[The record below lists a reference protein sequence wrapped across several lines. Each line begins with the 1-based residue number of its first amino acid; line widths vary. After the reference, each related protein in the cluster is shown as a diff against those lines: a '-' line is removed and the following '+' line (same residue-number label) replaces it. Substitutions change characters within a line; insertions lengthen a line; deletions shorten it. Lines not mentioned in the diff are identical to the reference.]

1 MSSFFD
7 LLLFTSNITF
17 PIFIIVFL
25 GWFLRRTDWL
35 TDSFI
40 HAGSKLVFTIALP
53 ALLFT
58 KIIESDLSSVFDTRQ
73 VIYAMLATLVGF
85 VGVFWVS
92 GILKLAPEN
101 RGVFVQG
108 AFRGNMGIVGLAL
121 CMNMYGEEGLAVGSI
136 LLAFLTLLYN
146 VLSVFALTLPFRS
159 GQRFDW
165 LGMGKDMVK
174 NPLIIAIIVALLL
187 NLLQLTPPD
196 VIMKSGEYFSAMT
209 LPLALLCVG
218 GSINLKTLKESSGL
232 ALGATGLKLIALPF
246 LFTLGA
252 FLSGFQ
258 GVALGTLFLMFAS
271 PTATASFVMAKAMRG
286 NAELAATIIALST
299 VLSLLT
305 VSAGIF
311 LLRAMDIA

>member
-1 MSSFFD
+1 MSAFID
-7 LLLFTSNITF
+7 LLLFTSNVTL

-25 GWFLRRTDWL
+25 GWFLRRTEWL

-40 HAGSKLVFTIALP
+40 HSGSKLVFTIALP
-53 ALLFT
+53 ALLF
-58 KIIESDLSSVFDTRQ
+58 INVLESDLASVFDTRQ
-73 VIYAMLATLVGF
+73 VLYAMLVTVAGF
-85 VGVFWVS
+85 LCTWWLS
-92 GILKLAPEN
+92 GAMKLRPEN

-121 CMNMYGEEGLAVGSI
+121 CMNMYGDDGLAVGSI

-146 VLSVFALTLPFRS
+146 VLSVFALTLPFNT
-159 GQRFDW
+159 GQRFNG
-165 LGMGKDMVK
+165 LSMARDMLK
-174 NPLIIAIIVALLL
+174 NPLIIAIVSALIL
-187 NLLQLTPPD
+187 NLLQLTPPE
-196 VIMKSGEYFSAMT
+196 VIMKSGEYFSNMT

-218 GSINLKTLKESSGL
+218 GSINLKTLKESSRL
-232 ALGATGLKLIALPF
+232 ALGATALKLIALPF

-252 FLSGFQ
+252 LLMGFK
-258 GVALGTLFLMFAS
+258 GLTLGTLFLMFAS

-305 VSAGIF
+305 VSTGIF
-311 LLRAMDIA
+311 VLRAMGIA

>member
-1 MSSFFD
+1 MSSFLD
-7 LLLFTSNITF
+7 LLIFTSNVTL

-73 VIYAMLATLVGF
+73 VVYAMLATVVGF
-85 VGVFWVS
+85 LCTWWLS
-92 GILKLAPEN
+92 GAMKMLPEN

-121 CMNMYGEEGLAVGSI
+121 CMNMYGAEGLAVGSI

-146 VLSVFALTLPFRS
+146 VLSVFALTLPFNED
-159 GQRFDW
+159 QRFNW
-165 LGMGKDMVK
+165 SSMATDMIK
-174 NPLIIAIIVALLL
+174 NPLIIAIMLALVL
-187 NLLQLTPPD
+187 NLLQLTPPA
-196 VIMKSGEYFSAMT
+196 VIMKSGEYFSNMT

-218 GSINLKTLKESSGL
+218 GSINLKTLKDSSRL
-232 ALGATGLKLIALPF
+232 ALGATSLKLVGLPL

-252 FLSGFQ
+252 YLAGFE

-305 VSAGIF
+305 VSTGIF
-311 LLRAMDIA
+311 LLRALGVA

>member
-35 TDSFI
+35 TDDFI

-73 VIYAMLATLVGF
+73 VVYAMLATIVGF
-85 VGVFWVS
+85 VCVWWVS
-92 GILKLAPEN
+92 GSMKLAPEN

-121 CMNMYGEEGLAVGSI
+121 CMNMYGEDGLAVGSI

-165 LGMGKDMVK
+165 WGMSKDMAK
-174 NPLIIAIIVALLL
+174 NPLIIAIMVALIL
-187 NLLQLTPPD
+187 NLLELSPPD
-196 VIMKSGEYFSAMT
+196 VIMKSGEYFSNMT

-218 GSINLKTLKESSGL
+218 GSINLKTLKESSHL
-232 ALGATGLKLIALPF
+232 ALWATVLKLIGLPF
-246 LFTLGA
+246 ALTLGA
-252 FLSGFQ
+252 FLVGFE
-258 GVALGTLFLMFAS
+258 GLALGTLFLMFAS

-305 VSAGIF
+305 VSSGIF
-311 LLRAMDIA
+311 VLRAMGIA

>member
-1 MSSFFD
+1 MSSFID
-7 LLLFTSNITF
+7 LLLFTSNVTL

-58 KIIESDLSSVFDTRQ
+58 KILDSNLSTVFDTRQ
-73 VIYAMLATLVGF
+73 VGYAMLVTIIGF
-85 VGVFWVS
+85 MCTWWLS
-92 GILKLAPEN
+92 GFMKLAPAN

-121 CMNMYGEEGLAVGSI
+121 CMNMYGAEGLAVGSI

-146 VLSVFALTLPFRS
+146 ILSVFALTLPFHS
-159 GQRFDW
+159 GKDING
-165 LGMGKDMVK
+165 LDITKDMVK
-174 NPLIIAIIVALLL
+174 NPLIIAIVSALIL
-187 NLLQLTPPD
+187 NLLQLRPPD
-196 VIMKSGEYFSAMT
+196 VIMKSGEYFSNMT

-218 GSINLKTLKESSGL
+218 GSINLKTLKDSSRL
-232 ALGATGLKLIALPF
+232 ALGATALKLIGLPF
-246 LFTLGA
+246 VFTLGA
-252 FLSGFQ
+252 FLIGFK
-258 GVALGTLFLMFAS
+258 GLALGTLFLMFAS

-305 VSAGIF
+305 VSTGIF
-311 LLRAMDIA
+311 VLRALGVA

>member
-7 LLLFTSNITF
+7 LLLFTSNITL

-40 HAGSKLVFTIALP
+40 HSGSKLVFTIALP
-53 ALLFT
+53 ALLF
-58 KIIESDLSSVFDTRQ
+58 INVLESDLSTVFDTRQ
-73 VIYAMLATLVGF
+73 VLYAMVATIVGF
-85 VGVFWVS
+85 LCIWWFS
-92 GILKLAPEN
+92 GSMKLAPEN

-121 CMNMYGEEGLAVGSI
+121 CMNMYGEDGLAVGSI

-159 GQRFDW
+159 GERFDW
-165 LGMGKDMVK
+165 WGMSKDMIK
-174 NPLIIAIIVALLL
+174 NPLIIAILLALAL
-187 NLLQLTPPD
+187 NLLQLTPPA
-196 VIMKSGEYFSAMT
+196 VIMKSGEYFSNMT

-218 GSINLKTLKESSGL
+218 GSINLQVLKESSQL
-232 ALGATGLKLIALPF
+232 ALGATALKLVGLPF
-246 LFTLGA
+246 AFTLGA
-252 FLSGFQ
+252 FLIGFE
-258 GVALGTLFLMFAS
+258 GLALGTLFLMFAS

-286 NAELAATIIALST
+286 NAALSATIIALST

-305 VSAGIF
+305 VSTGIF
-311 LLRAMDIA
+311 VLRAMGAA

>member
-1 MSSFFD
+1 MSDFFD
-7 LLLFTSNITF
+7 LLLFTSNITL

-25 GWFLRRTDWL
+25 GWYLRRINWL
-35 TDSFI
+35 SDHFI

-58 KIIESDLSSVFDTRQ
+58 KIMESDLSTVFDTRQ
-73 VIYAMLATLVGF
+73 VLFAVIITLVGF
-85 VGVFWVS
+85 IVIWWLS
-92 GILKLAPEN
+92 GAMKLQAEN

-121 CMNMYGEEGLAVGSI
+121 CMNMYGAEGLAVGSI

-146 VLSVFALTLPFRS
+146 ILSVFALTQPFHS
-159 GQRFDW
+159 EQRFDG
-165 LGMGKDMVK
+165 LGMVKDMAK
-174 NPLIIAIIVALLL
+174 NPLIIAIVVALLL
-187 NLLQLTPPD
+187 AFLQWTPPA
-196 VIMKSGEYFSAMT
+196 VLMKTGAYFSNMT

-218 GSINLKTLKESSGL
+218 GSINLKALKESSRL
-232 ALGATGLKLIALPF
+232 ALGATALKLVGLP
-246 LFTLGA
+246 LAFTLVA
-252 FLSGFQ
+252 YLMGFT
-258 GVALGTLFLMFAS
+258 GLALGTLFLMFAS

-299 VLSLLT
+299 VLSLVT

-311 LLRAMDIA
+311 ILRALGVA

>member
-7 LLLFTSNITF
+7 LVLFTSNITL

-40 HAGSKLVFTIALP
+40 HSGSKLVFTIALP
-53 ALLFT
+53 ALLFI
-58 KIIESDLSSVFDTRQ
+58 KVLESDLTSVFDTRQ
-73 VIYAMLATLVGF
+73 VVFAMLATVVGF
-85 VGVFWVS
+85 LCTWWLS
-92 GILKLAPEN
+92 GTLKMAPEN

-121 CMNMYGEEGLAVGSI
+121 CMNMYGAEGLAVGSI

-146 VLSVFALTLPFRS
+146 ILSVFALTLPFNTNK
-159 GQRFDW
+159 RFDW
-165 LGMGKDMVK
+165 LAMSKDMAK
-174 NPLIIAIIVALLL
+174 NPLIIAIVSALIL
-187 NLLQLTPPD
+187 NLLQLTPPA
-196 VIMKSGEYFSAMT
+196 VIMKSGEYFSNMT

-218 GSINLKTLKESSGL
+218 GSINLKTLKESSHL
-232 ALGATGLKLIALPF
+232 ALGATALKLIGLPF
-246 LFTLGA
+246 VFTLVA
-252 FLSGFQ
+252 FLIGFK
-258 GVALGTLFLMFAS
+258 GLALGTLFLMFAS

-305 VSAGIF
+305 VSIGVF
-311 LLRAMDIA
+311 VLRALNIA

>member
-1 MSSFFD
+1 MSSFID
-7 LLLFTSNITF
+7 LLLFTSNITL

-25 GWFLRRTDWL
+25 GWFLRRSDWL
-35 TDSFI
+35 TDDFI
-40 HAGSKLVFTIALP
+40 HAGSKLVFNIALP

-58 KIIESDLSSVFDTRQ
+58 KITASDLSSVFDTRQ
-73 VIYAMLATLVGF
+73 VVYALLITVFGF
-85 VGVFWVS
+85 IFTWWVS
-92 GILKLAPEN
+92 GRMKLLPEN

-121 CMNMYGEEGLAVGSI
+121 CMNMYGDEGLAVGSI

-146 VLSVFALTLPFRS
+146 VLSVFALTQPFHS
-159 GQRFDW
+159 DQRFNGW
-165 LGMGKDMVK
+165 VMSKDMAK
-174 NPLIIAIIVALLL
+174 NPLIIAILAALLL
-187 NLLQLTPPD
+187 KFMQFTPPA
-196 VIMKSGEYFSAMT
+196 VIMKTGEYFSNMT

-218 GSINLKTLKESSGL
+218 GSINLKALKESSGL
-232 ALGATGLKLIALPF
+232 ALGATLLKLVGLPF

-252 FLSGFQ
+252 FLIGFK
-258 GVALGTLFLMFAS
+258 GLLLGTLFLMFAS

-311 LLRAMDIA
+311 ILRALGIA

>member
-1 MSSFFD
+1 MSSFID
-7 LLLFTSNITF
+7 LLFFTSNVTL

-58 KIIESDLSSVFDTRQ
+58 KILESDLSTVFDTRQ
-73 VIYAMLATLVGF
+73 VVYAMLVTIIGF
-85 VGVFWVS
+85 ICTWWLSGVM
-92 GILKLAPEN
+92 KLAPEN

-121 CMNMYGEEGLAVGSI
+121 CMNMYDVQGLAVGSI

-146 VLSVFALTLPFRS
+146 VLSVFALSLPFNA

-165 LGMGKDMVK
+165 LAMTKDMVK
-174 NPLIIAIIVALLL
+174 NPLIIAIVLALIL
-187 NLLQLTPPD
+187 NLLQLTPPA
-196 VIMKSGEYFSAMT
+196 VIMKSGEYFSNMT

-218 GSINLKTLKESSGL
+218 GSMNLKTLKESSRL
-232 ALGATGLKLIALPF
+232 ALGATALKLIGLPL

-252 FLSGFQ
+252 YLIGFK

-305 VSAGIF
+305 ISTGIF
-311 LLRAMDIA
+311 ILRAMGIA